1 MKFFQNRS
9 CRLTVSFS
17 TFLPK
22 VLNTPKV
29 LNLTQR
35 VIALIVSAHDLR
47 KETSMKKFFFLTA
60 LCSLFLLSA
69 CSAPRLN
76 IFDTTPN
83 PLREFTLEGKGQN
96 KILIIPINGMI
107 SDSPKQGLFD
117 TAPSLVEQ
125 VVVQLNK
132 AQNDSSIKAVLLKVN
147 SSGGT
152 ITASDLLYHEIVSY
166 KAKTGN
172 KIGVIMMDLAAS
184 GAYYISLPA
193 DFIMAHPTTITGS
206 VGVIFMR
213 PKVVGLMG
221 KVGLGVEVS
230 KSGKN
235 KDMGSPFRESND
247 EENMLMQKTV
257 DVFAGRFTNL
267 VQKHRKL
274 DDASLKEVSTA
285 RVFVADDALRL
296 KLIDKIGYIR
306 DAVKETRTIAGLAD
320 NARVVVYR
328 RNDIPE
334 DNYYRALAPDA
345 SANVALINIGLP
357 EILKARAGFYY
368 LWPGAINFE

>member
-1 MKFFQNRS
+1 
-9 CRLTVSFS
+9 
-17 TFLPK
+17 
-22 VLNTPKV
+22 
-29 LNLTQR
+29 
-35 VIALIVSAHDLR
+35 
-47 KETSMKKFFFLTA
+47 MKKIFWGMV

-83 PLREFTLEGKGQN
+83 PLREFTLEGKGKD
-96 KILIIPINGMI
+96 KILIIPVSGMI
-107 SDSPKQGLFD
+107 SDAPKQGMFS
-117 TAPSLVEQ
+117 TSPSLVEQ

-132 AQNDSSIKAVLLKVN
+132 AQNDPSIKAVLLKVN

-152 ITASDLLYHEIVSY
+152 ITASDLLYHEIQSY

-172 KIGVIMMDLAAS
+172 KISVIMMDLAAS
-184 GAYYISLPA
+184 GAYYLSLPA
-193 DFIMAHPTTITGS
+193 DLIMAHPTTLTGS

-213 PKVVGLMG
+213 PKAVGLMS
-221 KVGLGVEVS
+221 KIGLGVEVN
-230 KSGKN
+230 KFGKN

-247 EENMLMQKTV
+247 EEKMLMQKTV
-257 DVFAGRFTNL
+257 DTFGNRFINL

-274 DDASLKEVSTA
+274 DEPSLKEVSTA
-285 RVFVADDALRL
+285 RVFIADDALKL

-306 DAVKETRTIAGLAD
+306 DAVKETKIIAGLAD
-320 NARVVVYR
+320 DARVVVYR

-334 DNYYRALAPDA
+334 DNYYRTAAPDA
-345 SANVALINIGLP
+345 AKVALINIDLP
-357 EILKARAGFYY
+357 EILKAGAGFYY

>member
-1 MKFFQNRS
+1 M
-9 CRLTVSFS
+9 VSLAFVS
-17 TFLPK
+17 
-22 VLNTPKV
+22 LN
-29 LNLTQR
+29 
-35 VIALIVSAHDLR
+35 
-47 KETSMKKFFFLTA
+47 
-60 LCSLFLLSA
+60 
-69 CSAPRLN
+69 
-76 IFDTTPN
+76 
-83 PLREFTLEGKGQN
+83 
-96 KILIIPINGMI
+96 
-107 SDSPKQGLFD
+107 
-117 TAPSLVEQ
+117 APSSHSFFPSTSFKEYPNNVRM
-125 VVVQLNK
+125 N
-132 AQNDSSIKAVLLKVN
+132 
-147 SSGGT
+147 GF
-152 ITASDLLYHEIVSY
+152 AS
-166 KAKTGN
+166 
-172 KIGVIMMDLAAS
+172 KIRS
-184 GAYYISLPA
+184 
-193 DFIMAHPTTITGS
+193 
-206 VGVIFMR
+206 
-213 PKVVGLMG
+213 VVGLMS
-221 KVGLGVEVS
+221 KIGLGVDVN

-257 DVFAGRFTNL
+257 DVFAGRFINL

-306 DAVKETRTIAGLAD
+306 DAVKETRAIAGLAD

>member
-1 MKFFQNRS
+1 
-9 CRLTVSFS
+9 
-17 TFLPK
+17 
-22 VLNTPKV
+22 
-29 LNLTQR
+29 
-35 VIALIVSAHDLR
+35 
-47 KETSMKKFFFLTA
+47 MKKIIFLTA

-69 CSAPRLN
+69 CSAPRFN

-83 PLREFTLEGKGQN
+83 PLREYTLEGKGN
-96 KILIIPINGMI
+96 DKILVITVNGMI
-107 SDSPKQGLFD
+107 SDSQQQGIF
-117 TAPSLVEQ
+117 TTSPSLLEQ

-132 AQNDSSIKAVLLKVN
+132 AQDDKQIKAVLLKVN

-213 PKVVGLMG
+213 PKAVGLMS
-221 KVGLGVEVS
+221 KIGLGVDVN

-257 DVFAGRFTNL
+257 DVFAGRFINL

-306 DAVKETRTIAGLAD
+306 DAVKETRAIAGLAD

>member
-1 MKFFQNRS
+1 
-9 CRLTVSFS
+9 
-17 TFLPK
+17 
-22 VLNTPKV
+22 
-29 LNLTQR
+29 
-35 VIALIVSAHDLR
+35 
-47 KETSMKKFFFLTA
+47 MKKIIFLMV
-60 LCSLFLLSA
+60 LCPLFLLTA

-83 PLREFTLEGKGQN
+83 PLREFTLEGKGKD
-96 KILIIPINGMI
+96 KILILPIHGMI
-107 SDSPKQGLFD
+107 SDAPKQDFLSSS
-117 TAPSLVEQ
+117 PSLVEQ

-132 AQNDSSIKAVLLKVN
+132 AQSDPSIKAVLLKID

-172 KIGVIMMDLAAS
+172 KISVIMMDLAAS

-206 VGVIFMR
+206 IGVIFMR
-213 PKVVGLMG
+213 PKAVGLLD
-221 KVGLGVEVS
+221 KVGLSVEIN
-230 KSGKN
+230 KFGKN

-247 EENMLMQKTV
+247 EEKMLMQKTV
-257 DVFAGRFTNL
+257 DTFGNRFINL

-274 DDASLKEVSTA
+274 DEASLKEVSTA

-296 KLIDKIGYIR
+296 KLIDKIGYIS
-306 DAVKETRTIAGLAD
+306 DAIKQTKTIAGLSD
-320 NARVVVYR
+320 DARVVVYR
-328 RNDIPE
+328 RHDVPE
-334 DNYYRALAPDA
+334 DNYYRAAA
-345 SANVALINIGLP
+345 SGAANVSLINVAVP
-357 EILKARAGFYY
+357 EIFSAKAGFYY

>member
-1 MKFFQNRS
+1 MKRIIYFTI
-9 CRLTVSFS
+9 L
-17 TFLPK
+17 L
-22 VLNTPKV
+22 
-29 LNLTQR
+29 
-35 VIALIVSAHDLR
+35 
-47 KETSMKKFFFLTA
+47 
-60 LCSLFLLSA
+60 SLFWVSA

-83 PLREFTLEGKGQN
+83 PLREFTLEGKGKD
-96 KILIIPINGMI
+96 KILVIPVNGMI
-107 SDSPKQGLFD
+107 SDAPKQDLF
-117 TAPSLVEQ
+117 AAQPSLVEQ

-132 AQNDSSIKAVLLKVN
+132 AQADPQIKAVLLKVN

-152 ITASDLLYHEIVSY
+152 ITASDLLYHEILMY

-172 KIGVIMMDLAAS
+172 KISVIMMDLAAS
-184 GAYYISLPA
+184 GAYYLSLPA
-193 DFIMAHPTTITGS
+193 DLIMAHPTTLTGS
-206 VGVIFMR
+206 VGVIFIR
-213 PKVVGLMG
+213 PKAYGLMS
-221 KVGLGVEVS
+221 KIGLGVEVS
-230 KSGKN
+230 KFGEN

-247 EENMLMQKTV
+247 EEKKLMQKTV
-257 DVFAGRFTNL
+257 DTFGKRFLDL

-274 DDASLKEVSTA
+274 DEQALKEVSTA

-320 NARVVVYR
+320 DTRVVVYR

-334 DNYYRALAPDA
+334 DNYYRAAAPDA
-345 SANVALINIGLP
+345 AHPALIHIDLP

-368 LWPGAINFE
+368 LWPGAIDFE